1 MENKKDIVVCLS
13 RFPFPL
19 EKGDKLRAYYHL
31 KSLSEIY
38 SITLICVSDKEVT
51 SSEFERVKE
60 FCKAIHIFK
69 LTKPGLLL
77 QLFLSVFSNKP
88 FQIQYF
94 YRPSIRRKIET
105 ILNEV
110 KPNHIY
116 CQLVRCSEYVKNYHF
131 CSKTI
136 DYMDALSK
144 GMERRIDTEPFYKS
158 WFYKMETKRLRRYET
173 LTFDYFEN
181 HIIISEQDKNHI
193 HHPKKNKI
201 HVVPNGVDQSFFE
214 KLGVEKKYDL
224 IFTGNF
230 SYAPNISAAQYLAK
244 QILPE
249 LNKKGLQLSLLLAGA
264 SPDKEVLSL
273 ANSQITVSGWVDD
286 IRYSYQSAHIFVA
299 PLFIGTGLQNKLL
312 EAMASTLPCITTPL
326 VNNAL
331 GATNGK
337 NILLAE
343 DLQEF
348 VEKIVISRTELDSF
362 NEISHNGQD
371 FVWKN
376 YSWQTQNS
384 KLLLLLSSSP
394 QF

>member
-1 MENKKDIVVCLS
+1 LENKKDIVVCLS

-31 KSLSEIY
+31 KSLSEVY
-38 SITLICVSDKEVT
+38 NITLICVSDKEV
-51 SSEFERVKE
+51 SPAEFERVKE
-60 FCKAIHIFK
+60 FCKAIHVFK
-69 LTKPGLLL
+69 LTKIGLLF
-77 QLFLSVFSNKP
+77 QLFLCLFSNKP

-94 YRPSIRRKIET
+94 YRPSIRRKMENV
-105 ILNEV
+105 LNDV
-110 KPNHIY
+110 KPSHIY

-131 CSKTI
+131 CPKTI

-158 WFYKMETKRLRRYET
+158 WFYKLEAKRLRRYET

-193 HHPKKNKI
+193 HHPKKSKI

-214 KLGVEKKYDL
+214 KLDVSKKYDL

-230 SYAPNISAAQYLAK
+230 SYAPNISAAQYLVK
-244 QILPE
+244 EVLPE
-249 LNKKGLQLSLLLAGA
+249 LKKKGAEFSLLLAGA
-264 SPDKEVLSL
+264 SPDRDVLSL
-273 ANSQITVSGWVDD
+273 ASENVTVTGWVDD
-286 IRYSYQSAHIFVA
+286 IRLSYQSAKLFIA

-312 EAMASTLPCITTPL
+312 EAMASGLPCITTPL

-331 GATNGK
+331 GGTNGE

-343 DLQEF
+343 DLIGF
-348 VEKIVISRTELDSF
+348 VEKIVNYRTELDSF
-362 NEISHNGQD
+362 NEISHKGQE
-371 FVWKN
+371 FVCKN

-394 QF
+394 PL